1 MIKVYYAAVNGK
13 RKGKLYDSKEK
24 AFEKL
29 LRVLERKE
37 TDLMQEDISCIA
49 EEVRNKDWFE
59 AFDGKTYS
67 IEEETV
73 F

>member
-1 MIKVYYAAVNGK
+1 MKVYYAAVNGK

-37 TDLMQEDISCIA
+37 NLMQEDISCIA
-49 EEVRNKDWFE
+49 EEVQKKGWFE
-59 AFDGKTYS
+59 AFNGKNYS

-73 F
+73 H

>member
-1 MIKVYYAAVNGK
+1 MYYAAINGK

-37 TDLMQEDISCIA
+37 NLMQEDISCIA

-59 AFDGKTYS
+59 AFNGKAYS
-67 IEEETV
+67 IEEERV
-73 F
+73 Y